1 MGTTYSTTTITTK
14 GGGKSFLHEKKGTFF
29 TVPVFPKLGLYAG
42 KFSR

>member
-1 MGTTYSTTTITTK
+1 MGTTTTTTTTTK
-14 GGGKSFLHEKKGTFF
+14 GGKSFLHEKKGTFF